1 MKKSTF
7 TYFIVCRWWF
17 KGDLRWS
24 CIILVRMDLSL
35 FWTQFKYISSV
46 LDYVL
51 FGFSDHWYSFYI
63 TSCSLVMI
71 KIFTNRERSSRCSDR
86 CLTEDL
92 RSLPAGLQSVSS
104 YLSVS
109 FCPSS
114 EHTSRTGTRV
124 ASALDFIPCP
134 GARFS
139 LLTYLGGS
147 EPCHL
152 NQWEARKQLSAA
164 NGPIIG
170 RDSDRENI
178 LIYIL
183 T

>member
-1 MKKSTF
+1 
-7 TYFIVCRWWF
+7 
-17 KGDLRWS
+17 
-24 CIILVRMDLSL
+24 MDLSL

-71 KIFTNRERSSRCSDR
+71 KIFTNRERSSRRSDR

-152 NQWEARKQLSAA
+152 NQ
-164 NGPIIG
+164 
-170 RDSDRENI
+170 
-178 LIYIL
+178 
-183 T
+183 